1 MNSKIIKNFSEWR
14 LNESLSS
21 ARTKFLKSGFVD
33 QGTFDRL
40 KALDPSPTFKYLD
53 KIIEFY
59 LKDRPSAADLR
70 DSMMKFHELS
80 TKNQLDKN
88 DINAYKNWKEFL
100 QSVDSAQGSYGQK
113 QETRL
118 KKKDFN
124 VIYRDAKYVVVM
136 PFTHEAS
143 CKYGSGTKWCTA
155 SVSPIEY
162 DSYVDKGATL
172 YYIIDTTE
180 KDPRLNSL
188 YKIAVN
194 VYPDGNI
201 ECVDARDN
209 DIEFEEVLYFTG
221 LDASLFKPMPGK
233 LKRSS

>member
-1 MNSKIIKNFSEWR
+1 MKKGILSFESWK

-21 ARTKFLKSGFVD
+21 AREKFLRSGFVD
-33 QGTFDRL
+33 QETFDRL
-40 KALDPSPTFKYLD
+40 KALDPTPTFKYLD
-53 KIIEFY
+53 KIIDFY
-59 LKDRPSAADLR
+59 LKDRPSATDMMDAVSSFHDL
-70 DSMMKFHELS
+70 SSKG
-80 TKNQLDKN
+80 QIDKK
-88 DINAYKNWKEFL
+88 DINSYKNWKEFL
-100 QSVDSAQGSYGQK
+100 HSVESARGSYGIK
-113 QETRL
+113 QETKV

-124 VIYRDAKYVVVM
+124 VIYRDAKHIVVM

-143 CKYGSGTKWCTA
+143 CKYGAGTKWCTA

-162 DSYVDKGATL
+162 DSYAERGATL

-180 KDPRLNSL
+180 KQPRLNSL
-188 YKIAVN
+188 YKIAVT
-194 VYPDGNI
+194 VYPDGST

-233 LKRSS
+233 LKRST